1 MTVLPTLAFLAFAQV
16 VPPPPASQPY
26 AAPVIR
32 PFEMINPAL
41 DGPAAEDGAEPP
53 TAASPARPSLDA
65 PVVVDTY
72 NGHYE
77 VAPSETE
84 RTYDL
89 GVAEAERGMDRRMGP
104 LDGHWRVLD
113 ASGAMLF
120 RLVLTDP
127 GGEAPVEGAWR
138 DTHGRMGVAASSLRT
153 GGATVI
159 VLDGQ
164 GELRLPAD
172 GDGGT
177 LARAGQIVPVRV
189 SHQRPSP

>member
-1 MTVLPTLAFLAFAQV
+1 MTVLPTLALLAFAQV
-16 VPPPPASQPY
+16 VPPPPAPQPY
-26 AAPVIR
+26 TAPVIR
-32 PFEMINPAL
+32 PFEMVIMAP
-41 DGPAAEDGAEPP
+41 DGPTIEDGAEPP
-53 TAASPARPSLDA
+53 AASALARPSLDA
-65 PVVVDTY
+65 PVAVDTY
-72 NGHYE
+72 DGHYE
-77 VAPSETE
+77 VAPSDTE
-84 RTYDL
+84 RAYDL

-113 ASGAMLF
+113 ASGALLF
-120 RLVLTDP
+120 RLVLSDP

-138 DTHGRMGVAASSLRT
+138 DTHGRMGVAASSLRS

-177 LARAGQIVPVRV
+177 LVRAGQIVPVRV